1 MTINNERKPAVQK
14 GFATVFIS
22 WAALTYG
29 FFLLTGSSLRIDSEV
44 NENYPS
50 DLLQFVARWVLAGVL
65 ISLSILVKRGRLL
78 PLIAIAVLMAFGPFL
93 ENVLITLGYAK
104 LDFMFNYGVKGLP
117 FASFFTGFEKFEIW
131 TSYDYQYLRASN
143 IFEIFLMPLLQIAT
157 PIVAIVALI
166 SRASKASKPPVEDF
180 TKIMN
185 EAAGVTAPQGA
196 ETTWSVEGFNGAK
209 LGLTALRQMAS
220 VGAIKS
226 STPLTNSESGNVV
239 IAKYVPGLFSRR
251 DFVTALVLSIFL
263 GGLGVDRFYLGQ
275 TGLGIA
281 KLLTLGGCGVW
292 SLVDLILIAMR
303 KVNDNEGLPL
313 A

>member
-1 MTINNERKPAVQK
+1 MTINNERNPSVQS

-29 FFLLTGSSLRIDSEV
+29 FFLLADSYLRIGRQLHPD
-44 NENYPS
+44 YPS

-65 ISLSILVKRGRLL
+65 ITLSVLVKRGRLL
-78 PLIAIAVLMAFGPFL
+78 PLIAIAALSAFGPVL
-93 ENVLITLGYAK
+93 ENIISTLGYGR
-104 LDFMFNYGVKGLP
+104 LELIFNYGVKGLP
-117 FASFFTGFEKFEIW
+117 FVSVFTGFESL
-131 TSYDYQYLRASN
+131 TYDDFTYLTASR
-143 IFEIFLMPLLQIAT
+143 IFEGLIMPLLQIAV
-157 PIVAIVALI
+157 PILAIVALAG
-166 SRASKASKPPVEDF
+166 RDSKSAKPPVEDF